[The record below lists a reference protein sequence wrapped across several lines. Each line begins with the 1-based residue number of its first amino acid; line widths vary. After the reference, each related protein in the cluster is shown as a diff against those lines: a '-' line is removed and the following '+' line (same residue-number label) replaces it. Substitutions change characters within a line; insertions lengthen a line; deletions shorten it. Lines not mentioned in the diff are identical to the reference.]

1 MKFKKIV
8 SLMSCAV
15 LTATMMFGC
24 GNSQQSSSN
33 GTKTEKPTELVWY
46 AIGAEPTD
54 LNQVLEKV
62 NEYLKEKINATLD
75 MKFTDF
81 GDSNQKISML

>member
-62 NEYLKEKINATLD
+62 NDLHVHGLEIILEMQEKEH
-75 MKFTDF
+75 F
-81 GDSNQKISML
+81 